1 MSNCG
6 TRTDG
11 AAMNNGGEISGNT
24 AEAKPETCRR
34 ELGSTPSASTN
45 YASNSYRVALAD
57 RLLKY
62 AFVEAIADL
71 DSAQWADFKALI
83 QKALRDDGPKYEI
96 VAYVVRSR
104 SDGSFFDR
112 IAPINYIEF
121 KDRLDELRAE
131 PWVVNGSAD
140 IVPLY
145 ELRECATHG
154 ER

>member
-1 MSNCG
+1 M
-6 TRTDG
+6 RH
-11 AAMNNGGEISGNT
+11 
-24 AEAKPETCRR
+24 P
-34 ELGSTPSASTN
+34 
-45 YASNSYRVALAD
+45 
-57 RLLKY
+57 
-62 AFVEAIADL
+62 
-71 DSAQWADFKALI
+71 
-83 QKALRDDGPKYEI
+83 GPKYEI

-121 KDRLDELRAE
+121 KDRLDKLRAE

-154 ER
+154 EGEKR